1 MLLINMELRE
11 DIHKTSFD
19 KLCRRILGGCE
30 SKGQSGGGLFE
41 TDWEVFVARF
51 DKNTGTYE
59 TSTYCCEDVIST
71 NYVG

>member
-1 MLLINMELRE
+1 MELRE
-11 DIHKTSFD
+11 DIHITSFD

-30 SKGQSGGGLFE
+30 TNGQSGGGLFE
-41 TDWEVFVARF
+41 TDWEVFVARVN
-51 DKNTGTYE
+51 KNTGKYE